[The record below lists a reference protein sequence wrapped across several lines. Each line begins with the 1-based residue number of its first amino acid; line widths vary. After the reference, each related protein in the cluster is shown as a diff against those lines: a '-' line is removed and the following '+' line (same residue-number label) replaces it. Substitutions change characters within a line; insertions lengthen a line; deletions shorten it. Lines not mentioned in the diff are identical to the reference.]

1 MKKLA
6 ILLIG
11 VTLALVSCKKDL
23 DQPDIK
29 HFPDSNVWTVG
40 QLLTALETGEYSFDE
55 DAIVKGYVIAD
66 ETNGNIYRT
75 IYLRGEDGK
84 CIAMYRPKGDDFVV
98 KVGNHI
104 GFKLY
109 GSILGD
115 YSGLPQIQIQDE
127 DYNSLFVIYDKE
139 CPEKVQPRYVT
150 VEEVESGDYLCDL
163 VKLYDMQFMP
173 YANCNFY
180 DPNNTQ
186 GNATSRNIYT
196 CDFKKLVV
204 RTSQYASFANDPL
217 PSGNGS
223 ITAIATVYKTNYDTT
238 WQLLVRN
245 INDVNMNGDRCGGEG
260 TRENP
265 YTTNDVINLEI
276 NDPTTY
282 FWVKDIIVGFVDD
295 DYQYVFS
302 TENSLKSN
310 IVLSSNSDASS
321 ADECIPIQLPYGE
334 IRNGLNLADHPEN
347 YKQEVLLYGTL
358 ETYYQAPGVK
368 NVSYA
373 EINGNSYGTM
383 PGGGFSTIF
392 LEAPLTTQDSYNLFT
407 AFSVTGEQVWTF
419 SSSYGATMS
428 GYANN
433 TSYANEDWFISPAI
447 DLSTSSNPT
456 LTFEHARGPAN
467 SINVGVNEGYYT
479 VWVSSD
485 YESGDPN
492 DATWTEL
499 TGVVH
504 GTSAWGYVNA
514 GNLSIPAEYHTQNC
528 HFAFKYLSID
538 GASATWEVKNVIL
551 GE

>member
-84 CIAMYRPKGDDFVV
+84 CIAMYRPKGDDFIV

-127 DYNSLFVIYDKE
+127 NYNSLFVVYDKE
-139 CPEKVQPRYVT
+139 CPDKVQPRYVT
-150 VEEVESGDYLCDL
+150 VEDVESGEYLCDL
-163 VKLYDMQFMP
+163 VKLHDMQFIP

-223 ITAIATVYKTNYDTT
+223 ITAIATVYKTNYGTT

-358 ETYYQAPGVK
+358 ETYYQSPGVK

-373 EINGNSYGTM
+373 EINGQSYGEE
-383 PGGGFSTIF
+383 PGGVSIFSEPFDTSQGDFEIVDVN
-392 LEAPLTTQDSYNLFT
+392 LGGLSYVW
-407 AFSVTGEQVWTF
+407 AFSAQYTCMKASAYSNQHAYESESWL
-419 SSSYGATMS
+419 
-428 GYANN
+428 
-433 TSYANEDWFISPAI
+433 ISPAI
-447 DLSTSSNPT
+447 DLSAVGSAKLSFSHACKYETNPQQEMTVWLTSDYTGDVATTEWNQVPLTEYGSNFNFVNSGAIDLSQYVGGNVYVAFKYISTSSN
-456 LTFEHARGPAN
+456 A
-467 SINVGVNEGYYT
+467 
-479 VWVSSD
+479 
-485 YESGDPN
+485 
-492 DATWTEL
+492 
-499 TGVVH
+499 
-504 GTSAWGYVNA
+504 
-514 GNLSIPAEYHTQNC
+514 
-528 HFAFKYLSID
+528 
-538 GASATWEVKNVIL
+538 ATWEIRNVLVK
-551 GE
+551 E

>member
-373 EINGNSYGTM
+373 EINGQSYGEE
-383 PGGGFSTIF
+383 PGGVSIFSEPFDTSQGDFEIVDVK
-392 LEAPLTTQDSYNLFT
+392 LSGLSYVW
-407 AFSVTGEQVWTF
+407 AFSAQYTCMKASAYSNQHAYETESWL
-419 SSSYGATMS
+419 
-428 GYANN
+428 
-433 TSYANEDWFISPAI
+433 ISPAI
-447 DLSTSSNPT
+447 DLSAVGSAKLSFSHACKYETNPQQEMTVWLTSDYTGDVATTEWEQVSLTEYGSNFNFVNSGAIDLSQYVGGNVYVAFKYISTSSN
-456 LTFEHARGPAN
+456 A
-467 SINVGVNEGYYT
+467 
-479 VWVSSD
+479 
-485 YESGDPN
+485 
-492 DATWTEL
+492 
-499 TGVVH
+499 
-504 GTSAWGYVNA
+504 
-514 GNLSIPAEYHTQNC
+514 
-528 HFAFKYLSID
+528 
-538 GASATWEVKNVIL
+538 ATWEIRNVVVK
-551 GE
+551 E

>member
-40 QLLTALETGEYSFDE
+40 QLLTALETGEYNFDE

-84 CIAMYRPKGDDFVV
+84 CIAMYRPKGDDFIV

-109 GSILGD
+109 GSVLGD

-127 DYNSLFVIYDKE
+127 NYNSLFVVYDKE
-139 CPEKVQPRYVT
+139 CPDKVQPRYVT
-150 VEEVESGDYLCDL
+150 VEDVESGEYLCDL
-163 VKLYDMQFMP
+163 VKLHDMQFMP

-204 RTSQYASFANDPL
+204 RTSQYASFAEDPL

-223 ITAIATVYKTNYDTT
+223 ITAIATVFIKNDGTKT

-245 INDVNMNGDRCGGEG
+245 INDINMNGDRCGGEG

-265 YTTNDVINLEI
+265 YTANDVINLEI
-276 NDPTTY
+276 NDSTTY

-295 DYQYVFS
+295 DFQYVFS

-321 ADECIPIQLPYGE
+321 ADDCIPIQLPYGE

-373 EINGNSYGTM
+373 EINGQSYGEE
-383 PGGGFSTIF
+383 PGGVSIFSEPFDTSQGEFEIVDVK
-392 LEAPLTTQDSYNLFT
+392 LSGLSYVW
-407 AFSVTGEQVWTF
+407 AFSSQYTCMKASAYSNQHAYESESWL
-419 SSSYGATMS
+419 
-428 GYANN
+428 
-433 TSYANEDWFISPAI
+433 ISPAI
-447 DLSTSSNPT
+447 DLSAVGSAKLSFSHACKYETNPQQEMTVWLTSDYTGDVATTEWNQVPLTEYGSNFSFINSGAIDLSQYVGGNVYVAFKYISTSSN
-456 LTFEHARGPAN
+456 A
-467 SINVGVNEGYYT
+467 
-479 VWVSSD
+479 
-485 YESGDPN
+485 
-492 DATWTEL
+492 
-499 TGVVH
+499 
-504 GTSAWGYVNA
+504 
-514 GNLSIPAEYHTQNC
+514 
-528 HFAFKYLSID
+528 
-538 GASATWEVKNVIL
+538 ATWEIRNVLVK
-551 GE
+551 E